1 MHCDTTSNNDKYSGF
16 RKLNNHCQKNW
27 KRVENEEIL
36 SNRIMLSYSSQENG
50 LVLVERCSIPAIDI
64 IGWGGE
70 GRMIEVAGRMQYYLM
85 VTVVGQDK
93 SVKTFFQQLTLK
105 ICNILY
111 SVHDLPWEYHSM
123 SGTSKHIF
131 VTWLLLYI

>member
-1 MHCDTTSNNDKYSGF
+1 
-16 RKLNNHCQKNW
+16 
-27 KRVENEEIL
+27 
-36 SNRIMLSYSSQENG
+36 MLSYSSQENG

-64 IGWGGE
+64 KGRGGE

-105 ICNILY
+105 IVDILY
-111 SVHDLPWEYHSM
+111 MTCRESTIACPKPQNIYL
-123 SGTSKHIF
+123 
-131 VTWLLLYI
+131 